1 MSILDKTYKQ
11 NTCSTNIDTLQ
22 EEICNILK
30 LKDCYIEGNVLYIRS
45 DKTVTFGGY
54 EMGVLLREDG
64 ILNGLIKRIHVDS
77 PVILRVNSD
86 FNFDK
91 NVQFKSDYSVIMDNS
106 TSCHKVIRN
115 INMICTTIFCGN
127 LINILSGKIECGATC
142 FSNDCGFDN
151 VEIKHI

>member
-30 LKDCYIEGNVLYIRS
+30 LKGCYIEGNVLYIRS

-54 EMGVLLREDG
+54 EMGMLLREDG
-64 ILNGLIKRIHVDS
+64 ILNGLIKGIHVDS
-77 PVILRVNSD
+77 PVILRVNGD

-91 NVQFKSDYSVIMDNS
+91 KVQFKSDYGVIMDNS
-106 TSCHKVIRN
+106 TSRHKAIRN
-115 INMICTTIFCGN
+115 INIICTTFFCGN
-127 LINILSGKIECGATC
+127 LINILSGKIECGTTC
-142 FSNDCGFDN
+142 FSNDCEFNN
-151 VEIKHI
+151 VEIKRI